1 MKTLMNTT
9 TKPLNQNRMSVTNF
23 EEFTHELTSEEM
35 EILPVVVHGFRN
47 YKKESPIKAELIVTR
62 MNEFLAVRGFKTRMS
77 QPRLRKMVNYIRTNG
92 IIPLIATSHG
102 YFTSD
107 CKETIQ
113 EQIKSLQERAN
124 SIQRCAEG
132 LKKFL

>member
-1 MKTLMNTT
+1 MI
-9 TKPLNQNRMSVTNF
+9 TNF
-23 EEFTHELTSEEM
+23 EEHTSELTSEEM
-35 EILPVVVHGFRN
+35 DILPIVVHGFRN

-62 MNEFLAVRGFKTRMS
+62 MNEFLAVRGFKTRIS

-107 CKETIQ
+107 CKEIIQ

>member
-1 MKTLMNTT
+1 MI
-9 TKPLNQNRMSVTNF
+9 TNF
-23 EEFTHELTSEEM
+23 EEHTHELTNEEM
-35 EILPVVVHGFRN
+35 EILPIVVHGFRN
-47 YKKESPIKAELIVTR
+47 YKKDNPIKAELIVTR
-62 MNEFLAVRGFKTRMS
+62 MNEFLSARGFKTKMS

-92 IIPLIATSHG
+92 IIPLIATSNG

-124 SIQRCAEG
+124 SIGRCAAG
-132 LKKFL
+132 LRKFL

>member
-1 MKTLMNTT
+1 MI
-9 TKPLNQNRMSVTNF
+9 TNF
-23 EEFTHELTSEEM
+23 EEHTSELTSEEM
-35 EILPVVVHGFRN
+35 EILPIVVHGFRN
-47 YKKESPIKAELIVTR
+47 YKKENPIKAELIVTR

-107 CKETIQ
+107 CRETIQ

-124 SIQRCAEG
+124 SIERCAQG

>member
-1 MKTLMNTT
+1 
-9 TKPLNQNRMSVTNF
+9 MSITNF

-35 EILPVVVHGFRN
+35 EILPIVVHGFRN
-47 YKKESPIKAELIVTR
+47 YKKTNPIKAELIVTR
-62 MNEFLAVRGFKTRMS
+62 MNEYLLARGYKTRMT

-92 IIPLIATSHG
+92 LIPLIATSNG

-124 SIQRCAEG
+124 SITRCANG

>member
-1 MKTLMNTT
+1 
-9 TKPLNQNRMSVTNF
+9 MSVTNF
-23 EEFTHELTSEEM
+23 EEHTHELTSEEM
-35 EILPVVVHGFRN
+35 EILPIVVHGFRN
-47 YKKESPIKAELIVTR
+47 YKKDSPIKAELIVTR
-62 MNEFLAVRGFKTRMS
+62 LNEYLVGRGFKTRMT

-113 EQIKSLQERAN
+113 DQIQSLYERAN
-124 SIQRCAEG
+124 SIERCANG
-132 LKKFL
+132 LRKFL

>member
-1 MKTLMNTT
+1 
-9 TKPLNQNRMSVTNF
+9 MSVTNF
-23 EEFTHELTSEEM
+23 EEYTSELSAEEM
-35 EILPVVVHGFRN
+35 EILPIVVHGFRN
-47 YKKESPIKAELIVTR
+47 YKKTNPIKAELIVTR
-62 MNEFLAVRGFKTRMS
+62 MNEYLLARKYKTRMT

-92 IIPLIATSHG
+92 LIPLIATSHG

>member
-1 MKTLMNTT
+1 MI
-9 TKPLNQNRMSVTNF
+9 TNF
-23 EEFTHELTSEEM
+23 EEHTHELTSEEM
-35 EILPVVVHGFRN
+35 EILPIVVHGFRN
-47 YKKESPIKAELIVTR
+47 YKKDNPIKAELIVTR
-62 MNEFLAVRGFKTRMS
+62 MNEYLLARGYKTRMT

-92 IIPLIATSHG
+92 IIALIATSHG

>member
-1 MKTLMNTT
+1 
-9 TKPLNQNRMSVTNF
+9 MSVTNF

-47 YKKESPIKAELIVTR
+47 YKKDNPIKAELIVTR
-62 MNEFLAVRGFKTRMS
+62 LNEYLNTKGYKIKMT

-102 YFTSD
+102 YFTTD

-113 EQIKSLQERAN
+113 NQIQSLYERAN
-124 SIQRCAEG
+124 SIGRCATG
-132 LKKFL
+132 LRKFL

>member
-1 MKTLMNTT
+1 
-9 TKPLNQNRMSVTNF
+9 MSVTNF
-23 EEFTHELTSEEM
+23 EEHTSELTREEM
-35 EILPVVVHGFRN
+35 EILPIVVHGFRN
-47 YKKESPIKAELIVTR
+47 YKKDSPIKADLIVTR
-62 MNEFLAVRGFKTRMS
+62 MNEFLAVRGFKTRMT

-107 CKETIQ
+107 CKQTIQ
-113 EQIKSLQERAN
+113 EQIQSLQERAN

>member
-1 MKTLMNTT
+1 
-9 TKPLNQNRMSVTNF
+9 MSVTNF
-23 EEFTHELTSEEM
+23 EEHTSELTIEEM
-35 EILPVVVHGFRN
+35 EILPIVVHGFRN
-47 YKKESPIKAELIVTR
+47 YKKESPIKADLIVTR

-92 IIPLIATSHG
+92 IIPLIATSNG

-107 CKETIQ
+107 CTETIA

>member
-1 MKTLMNTT
+1 MITT
-9 TKPLNQNRMSVTNF
+9 F
-23 EEFTHELTSEEM
+23 EDYTHELTNEEM
-35 EILPVVVHGFRN
+35 EVLPIVVHGFRN
-47 YKKESPIKAELIVTR
+47 YKKTNPIKAELIVTR
-62 MNEFLAVRGFKTRMS
+62 LNEYLTAKGYKLKMS

-92 IIPLIATSHG
+92 LIPLIATSQG
-102 YFTSD
+102 YFTTD

-124 SIQRCAEG
+124 SIQRCSEG

>member
-1 MKTLMNTT
+1 MITG
-9 TKPLNQNRMSVTNF
+9 F
-23 EEFTHELTSEEM
+23 EEHTSELTAEEM
-35 EILPVVVHGFRN
+35 EILNIVIHGFRQ
-47 YKKESPIKAELIVTR
+47 YKKNNPIKSELIVTR
-62 MNEFLAVRGFKTRMS
+62 MNQYLQNNGYKIKMNG
-77 QPRLRKMVNYIRTNG
+77 PRLRKMVNYIRSNG
-92 IIPLIATSHG
+92 LIPLIATSHG

-107 CKETIQ
+107 CTETIA

>member
-1 MKTLMNTT
+1 
-9 TKPLNQNRMSVTNF
+9 MSVTNF
-23 EEFTHELTSEEM
+23 EEHTHELTSEEM
-35 EILPVVVHGFRN
+35 EILPIVVHGFRN
-47 YKKESPIKAELIVTR
+47 YKKDSPIKAELIVTR
-62 MNEFLAVRGFKTRMS
+62 LNEYLVGRGFKTRMT

-92 IIPLIATSHG
+92 IIPLIATSNG

-113 EQIKSLQERAN
+113 EQIQSLQERAN
-124 SIQRCAEG
+124 SIERCAAG

>member
-1 MKTLMNTT
+1 MITT
-9 TKPLNQNRMSVTNF
+9 F
-23 EEFTHELTSEEM
+23 EEHTHELSAEEM

-47 YKKESPIKAELIVTR
+47 YKKANPIKAELIVTR
-62 MNEFLAVRGFKTRMS
+62 MNEYLNTKGYKTKMT

-92 IIPLIATSHG
+92 IIPLIATSNG

-107 CKETIQ
+107 CKETIA

-124 SIQRCAEG
+124 SIERCATG

>member
-1 MKTLMNTT
+1 
-9 TKPLNQNRMSVTNF
+9 MSVTNF

-35 EILPVVVHGFRN
+35 EILPIVVHGFRN
-47 YKKESPIKAELIVTR
+47 YKKANPIKSELIVTR
-62 MNEFLAVRGFKTRMS
+62 LNEYLLARGYKIKMNG
-77 QPRLRKMVNYIRTNG
+77 PRLRKMVNYIRTNG
-92 IIPLIATSHG
+92 IIPLIATSNG

-107 CKETIQ
+107 CKETIA

-124 SIQRCAEG
+124 SIERCAEG

>member
-1 MKTLMNTT
+1 
-9 TKPLNQNRMSVTNF
+9 MSVTNF

-47 YKKESPIKAELIVTR
+47 YKKANPIKAPLIVNG
-62 MNEFLAVRGFKTRMS
+62 MNAYLEKHGYKIRLN
-77 QPRLRKMVNYIRTNG
+77 QPRLRKLVNYIRTNG
-92 IIPLIATSHG
+92 IIPLIATSNG

-107 CKETIQ
+107 CKETIA

-124 SIQRCAEG
+124 SIERCAIG

>member
-1 MKTLMNTT
+1 
-9 TKPLNQNRMSVTNF
+9 MSVTNF

-35 EILPVVVHGFRN
+35 EILPIVVHGFRN
-47 YKKESPIKAELIVTR
+47 YKKTNPIKSELIVIR
-62 MNEFLAVRGFKTRMS
+62 LNEYLLVRGYKIKMTGV
-77 QPRLRKMVNYIRTNG
+77 RLRKIVNYIRTNG
-92 IIPLIATSHG
+92 IIPLIATSNG

-124 SIQRCAEG
+124 SIERCAAG
-132 LKKFL
+132 LRKFL

>member
-1 MKTLMNTT
+1 
-9 TKPLNQNRMSVTNF
+9 MSVTNF

-92 IIPLIATSHG
+92 IIPLIATSNG

-132 LKKFL
+132 LRKFL